1 MPQIENVIISSYI
14 SNLSDDYTTSSDH
27 ESKSNRL
34 THNLNNNVLP
44 NSVTLDFSAFPAQ
57 SIQQMKPNVIV
68 EQLVQPTLNFS
79 TIENSSDCMTTPSSL
94 NSTTIMCSAIDSQN
108 GEYTNGLVNENFR
121 PYIDGID
128 EAFQYLRS
136 IDNTRNEDI
145 LDNLLDIS
153 VSDY

>member
-1 MPQIENVIISSYI
+1 MSQKKHVSSYLSKI
-14 SNLSDDYTTSSDH
+14 SESDTTNKTKKMQCYYNNPFVSTSS
-27 ESKSNRL
+27 SSI
-34 THNLNNNVLP
+34 
-44 NSVTLDFSAFPAQ
+44 TLDFSAFSTQ
-57 SIQQMKPNVIV
+57 SIQQKPNVIV
-68 EQLVQPTLNFS
+68 EQLIQP
-79 TIENSSDCMTTPSSL
+79 SL
-94 NSTTIMCSAIDSQN
+94 NVCPIGILNSMPASGSLVSSEYCSEV
-108 GEYTNGLVNENFR
+108 GNENYR

>member
-14 SNLSDDYTTSSDH
+14 SNLSDEYTTCEH
-27 ESKSNRL
+27 ETKSNCES
-34 THNLNNNVLP
+34 HNLNNTNLS
-44 NSVTLDFSAFPAQ
+44 NSVTLDFSTFPAQ
-57 SIQQMKPNVIV
+57 SIQQLKPNVIV

-79 TIENSSDCMTTPSSL
+79 TIENSSDCMTTSTSL
-94 NSTTIMCSAIDSQN
+94 NTTICGAIGSQN